1 MFTKTLATA
10 LVSGLLLTGAMGG
23 NSFAG
28 MGGDGGGNGGNG
40 AGIGDGGNFSWASV
54 RNPDGTTVTSRRNS
68 DGSRTVLTKDRTG
81 KVIDKKVVGKKAAK
95 KAAKKAKPRS
105 RPWASAYDPNTRTR
119 TTSIGNGDGT
129 RTVIT
134 FGPFGIGIG
143 ISR

>member
-23 NSFAG
+23 SSYA
-28 MGGDGGGNGGNG
+28 MEGGGGG
-40 AGIGDGGNFSWASV
+40 GDGGNFAWAQA
-54 RNPDGTTVTSRRNS
+54 RNPDGSTITSRSNG
-68 DGSRTVLTKDRTG
+68 DGTRTVITRDRNG
-81 KVIDKKVVGKKAAK
+81 KVVKKEKVGGKKAA
-95 KAAKKAKPRS
+95 AKKPKPRS
-105 RPWASAYDPNTRTR
+105 RPWASAYDPNTGTR

-134 FGPFGIGIG
+134 VSPFGFGIG